1 MLNSNP
7 NGGMA
12 ILERLRAQDP
22 QDVQVLLSLAEAHAQ
37 QGDQAEGLILARQ
50 ALSLQPENTSAK
62 ISVALR
68 LAGTCMFQ
76 RVRGCN
82 KKWSE
87 TATLLESALQSER
100 PRFDAQL
107 GLGVA
112 YLHRNRPQD
121 AVAHLRRAYERAP
134 WAPRINL
141 YLGECY
147 RLLGDSR
154 AKGLLINARNWTST
168 EVTKRLATSALAQL
182 NELDG

>member
-1 MLNSNP
+1 
-7 NGGMA
+7 
-12 ILERLRAQDP
+12 
-22 QDVQVLLSLAEAHAQ
+22 
-37 QGDQAEGLILARQ
+37 
-50 ALSLQPENTSAK
+50 
-62 ISVALR
+62 
-68 LAGTCMFQ
+68 MFQ

-82 KKWSE
+82 KKWRE
-87 TATLLESALQSER
+87 AATLLESALENGQ

-121 AVAHLRRAYERAP
+121 ALAHLRRAYERAP
-134 WAPRINL
+134 WAPHINL

-154 AKGLLINARNWTST
+154 AKGLLINARNWASA